1 MDGRGTF
8 VAAHPLSVGT
18 RAALGLL
25 LLILALLPAS
35 AGTAATPGE
44 RQHLIFWKGT
54 PQELEVF
61 RIYGRNPGPT
71 VMIMGG
77 IQGDEPGG
85 FLSAELY
92 ADLSLKKGNL
102 IVVPRANFRSVVLN
116 NRGPSGDMNRKFED
130 DLPREPEINV
140 VDILKSLMAESDLLL
155 NLHDG
160 SGFYRPTW
168 ESELANP
175 KRYGQ
180 CIIADSASYIHPG
193 SGRILELKTP
203 AEAVIARL
211 NRDIGE
217 PLHRFHFFNMETV
230 REDTQYLEQRK
241 SATYYALTR
250 LGIPAFGIETSKQ
263 LPSLEMKIRQHI
275 VAVDA
280 FLDIF
285 GVELERPGIALDKP
299 VLGYVIIAVNNAPPI
314 AAAAGQA
321 LLVAPGDVLE
331 VLHVSANYERGL
343 SVEIQGLD
351 GLNDLNRPVRIEKPT
366 TIVVRRDSTPIG
378 EIAVALLPENEK
390 ALSPRLIGENRARPP
405 RQAIPATLDMLPG
418 TRIIAEARAAAA
430 SPAASPG
437 GQNGAKGT
445 VTGFLIEVDGKAV
458 EIPPGGRIEV
468 VRGAKVK
475 IIDLKTAGGELPK
488 GVVMNLRGFVPKEH
502 AAANTGEDRGHTAD
516 TGKDM
521 QPAFSEGRKGE
532 VYAINAELGKQVLAS
547 CSLRIV
553 PPKPAFASVSLRWQD
568 NTRALAFGSRVII
581 PVGAKVELLDV
592 SLPGAAASAKLR
604 FTLAGHPLPSR
615 VPQTLTMRD
624 IAINLAVFNGD
635 VLIGKITWV
644 PGK

>member
-1 MDGRGTF
+1 MSGRRSSF
-8 VAAHPLSVGT
+8 AARPLF
-18 RAALGLL
+18 LGAKAVL
-25 LLILALLPAS
+25 LLILALLPA
-35 AGTAATPGE
+35 AVGAAATPGE

-85 FLSAELY
+85 FLSAEVY

-102 IVVPRANFRSVVLN
+102 IVVPRANFRSVVMN
-116 NRGPSGDMNRKFED
+116 NRGPFGDMNRKFED

-160 SGFYRPTW
+160 SGFYRPAW

-180 CIIADSASYIHPG
+180 CIIADSASYVHAA
-193 SGRILELKTP
+193 SGRALDLKTP

-217 PLHRFHFFNMETV
+217 PLHKFHFFNMETV
-230 REDTQYLEQRK
+230 REDTQDLEQRK

-250 LGIPAFGIETSKQ
+250 LGIPAFGVETSKQ
-263 LPSLEMKIRQHI
+263 LPSLEMKIRQHVI
-275 VAVDA
+275 AVDA

-285 GVELERPGIALDKP
+285 GVEVERPGIALDKP
-299 VLGYVIIAVNNAPPI
+299 VLGYVIIAVNSAPPL
-314 AAAAGQA
+314 AAAAGQT

-351 GLNDLNRPVRIEKPT
+351 GLNDLNRPVKIEKPT

-390 ALSPRLIGENRARPP
+390 SLSPRLTGKNRARPP
-405 RQAIPATLDMLPG
+405 RQATPATLDMLPG
-418 TRIIAEARAAAA
+418 TRVVAEAKAAAA
-430 SPAASPG
+430 PPAAPPG
-437 GQNGAKGT
+437 GQISAKGA
-445 VTGFLIEVDGKAV
+445 VTGFLIEVNGKAV

-468 VRGAKVK
+468 TRGARVK
-475 IIDLKTAGGELPK
+475 IVDLRTAGNGLPT

-502 AAANTGEDRGHTAD
+502 ADGNTGEDRGHTAD

-521 QPAFSEGRKGE
+521 RPAFSEGRKGE
-532 VYAINAELGKQVLAS
+532 IYAINAELGKQVLAS

-553 PPKPAFASVSLRWQD
+553 QPKPTSASVSLRWQD
-568 NTRALAFGSRVII
+568 KTRALAFGSRVTI
-581 PVGAKVELLDV
+581 PVGTKVELLDV

-604 FTLAGHPLPSR
+604 FTLAGRPLPAK

-624 IAINLAVFNGD
+624 IAINLAVFNGN
-635 VLIGKITWV
+635 VLIGKITCV